1 MTRSLSL
8 NHASTTTTTDAE
20 EKQAAIAYHIA
31 ELERLGVVVTLTRK
45 IESWRPELIARVPDM
60 PTYMN
65 AKHGYVSRTVLP
77 SYIEESQATLNERLI
92 VNGYMRDVRG
102 VYELTDKGK
111 QIGEQQ
117 GRRILLNL
125 MKTVDLLNLTLKA

>member
-8 NHASTTTTTDAE
+8 NHASTTTKTDAE

-31 ELERLGVVVTLTRK
+31 QLEHLGVVVTLTRK

-60 PTYMN
+60 PTYIN
-65 AKHGYVSRTVLP
+65 AKRGYVSRTVLP
-77 SYIEESQATLNERLI
+77 SYIEESEVTLNGRLI
-92 VNGYMRDVRG
+92 ANGYMRDIRG
-102 VYELTDKGK
+102 LYELTDKGK
-111 QIGEQQ
+111 RIGEQQ

-125 MKTVDLLNLTLKA
+125 MKTVDLLNLTLKS